1 MDSLE
6 HGAAEA
12 LQIPRFDDGMVN
24 IQGNFCTEG
33 NVQSLAHFD
42 SSGNVQSLTEESIA
56 LASSPAKAAAP
67 AATYDGSPEEHAR
80 RIIEVVVADNPIG
93 RRAA

>member
-1 MDSLE
+1 MDSQKGDDLMDSLE

-42 SSGNVQSLTEESIA
+42 SSIV
-56 LASSPAKAAAP
+56 
-67 AATYDGSPEEHAR
+67 
-80 RIIEVVVADNPIG
+80 
-93 RRAA
+93 